1 MATDITLKQLKKIFK
16 SVNPAGLLSSFAEY
30 DPERISFA
38 VYRDDT
44 VFVRTGKSAGSLME
58 FSIDAGAAG
67 QCTLAMSYPDD
78 MENRAEWLGSI
89 ARATLQELLDKE
101 LAVKAVSA
109 ETLAAYRELALFQR
123 LSEKLTHSLEASEI
137 ARVLLEEAGQDYDN
151 GEIGGV
157 FLYTP
162 KGFEMLACMG
172 ESSYK
177 TFNFFI
183 SESVITIFRQ
193 IDKVQIINDFE
204 LSTYF
209 DKCLES
215 YMSVMVTP
223 FYEGDKYLGFML
235 FASKQKDY
243 FISADKK
250 RMEIIH
256 PIASSALNNAVRFD
270 EQRELF
276 NSFVSAIATAIDSK
290 SPYTAGHCKRVPWIV
305 NELVLAANSSE
316 TGCFKEFQL
325 TDEEIEELNVAA
337 LLHDCG
343 KISTPEWVMDKAV
356 KLEGI
361 TDGIDII
368 KLKFEILKY
377 SELVSILRSSNGNKP
392 DMDSFER
399 CLKKC
404 ENDLAFLV
412 NLNQGGE
419 RLDDS
424 AASKLEELSMV
435 DVPLASG
442 GSIRLLSY
450 DETDKLSIKR
460 GTLTDAERKVIE
472 DHVINS
478 MMIMGEI
485 KFPDNMKNV
494 TALAGAHHEKPN
506 GMGYPAGKTGFELD
520 IKSMIIAVADIFEAL
535 TAEDRPYRAPM
546 PVSRALEIMNYMAN
560 DNEIDKEIFSLLL
573 SSGIHKKYATKFLPE
588 HLTDI

>member
-1 MATDITLKQLKKIFK
+1 MANNITLKQLQKLFK
-16 SVNPAGLLSSFAEY
+16 SVNSAGLLSSFADY
-30 DPERISFA
+30 DPERISFT
-38 VYRDDT
+38 VYSEDT
-44 VFVRTGKSAGSLME
+44 VFVRTGGETGSRME
-58 FSIDAGAAG
+58 FNINAGEAG
-67 QCTLAMSYPDD
+67 LCTLAMYYPDGTAD
-78 MENRAEWLGSI
+78 RAKWLGGL
-89 ARATLQELLDKE
+89 ARTALQELLDKE

-123 LSEKLTHSLEASEI
+123 LSEKLTHSLEASDI
-137 ARVLLEEAGQDYDN
+137 ARVLLEEAGQNYDN

-157 FLYTP
+157 FLHTP
-162 KGFEMLACMG
+162 AGFEMLACRG
-172 ESSYK
+172 EASLK
-177 TFNFFI
+177 TFNFFLA
-183 SESVITIFRQ
+183 ESVITIFRQ

-215 YMSVMVTP
+215 YMSVMVAP
-223 FYEGDKYLGFML
+223 FYEGEKYLGFML
-235 FASKQKDY
+235 LASKKNDY

-250 RMEIIH
+250 RMEVIR
-256 PIASSALNNAVRFD
+256 PTASSALNNAVRFD

-276 NSFVSAIATAIDSK
+276 NSFVNAIATAIDSK

-305 NELVLAANSSE
+305 NELVLAANSSDA
-316 TGCFKEFQL
+316 GCFKDFRV

-361 TDGIDII
+361 SDGIDSIR
-368 KLKFEILKY
+368 LKFEILKY
-377 SELVSILRSSNGNKP
+377 SELVRLLRASDGKKP
-392 DMDSFER
+392 DMEKFER
-399 CLKKC
+399 YLKKC
-404 ENDLAFLV
+404 ENDFAFIV
-412 NLNQGGE
+412 NLNKGGE
-419 RLDDS
+419 KLDDS
-424 AASKLEELSMV
+424 VTSRLEELSV
-435 DVPLASG
+435 ADVPLAGG

-450 DETDKLSIKR
+450 DETEKLSIRR
-460 GTLTDAERKVIE
+460 GTLTDAERSIIE

-485 KFPDNMKNV
+485 KFPDSMKNV

-506 GMGYPAGKTGFELD
+506 GMGYPAGKTGFELN

-560 DNEIDKEIFSLLL
+560 DNEIDKDIFSLLIN
-573 SSGIHKKYATKFLPE
+573 SGIHKKYARKFLPD
-588 HLTDI
+588 HLVDV